1 MTSIKRSATSC
12 LSGALPCRLM
22 FFSGIV
28 FYEAILLRR
37 CRWESILSE
46 IQTLGALL
54 FRLLRQEV
62 RQLRADF
69 VRDHL
74 PDLTVFRDATL
85 CGIGYIPARDPLRRD
100 HVAELRHIHLRYIL
114 EFDVRKCR
122 DVFRLM
128 AAEVVADLTHGFHRL
143 LIDFFARLHARAAN
157 F

>member
-85 CGIGYIPARDPLRRD
+85 FGIGYIPARDALRSD
-100 HVAELRHIHLRYIL
+100 HVDELRHMHLRYIN
-114 EFDVRKCR
+114 EFDDRY
-122 DVFRLM
+122 RLDM
-128 AAEVVADLTHGFHRL
+128 LL
-143 LIDFFARLHARAAN
+143 LIGV
-157 F
+157 